1 MCSAA
6 RESGTVL
13 RGFPEETIMAA
24 PIDSTASRTPAH
36 TIWVEMTTR
45 IVTRNLHFRSGQE
58 ETALK
63 SIVDLFKT
71 TRALM
76 TQYPDASGFLD
87 LAGKMLETIRPY
99 TARWHS
105 MVNAD
110 ERFLNPA
117 GRRQFRAELQALQP
131 ELQHY
136 AEKFALMSGHEP
148 AEAMV
153 PTSHAPYM
161 GKNFD
166 LGIERPFQPP
176 PSSSAVQAEHGS
188 KAIGIHEIN
197 DKEREHIARRRGM
210 DVRAT
215 PAAVSNGIGL
225 ALSGGGIRSATFC
238 LGVVEVLAERHLL
251 RQFDYLS
258 TVSGGGYLG
267 CFMSNQFPSPS
278 NATAV
283 ATAKPDEAQQSAAG
297 IEAAKVAWEKIFKGT
312 SSDTAPVRHLR
323 NNSKYLLPV
332 TALSGMVLG
341 GLLASGMLTTILLA
355 IAIPVCGAML
365 THLAARYGLLHCA
378 MDVGLCAAGPAL
390 LWYLVRPI
398 TVIWRACGAKLDVVA
413 AFCLLLSAVLLAVA
427 ATPAALDLV
436 SHWTHWRLGSSA
448 LAGIAAA
455 VSGGTA
461 FKAVGYLWP
470 YRRLI
475 SRIFILSGVVLYLIV
490 YLGVFQYLGTE
501 TCRGSMTTPEIWVCG
516 ALGLWVLWA
525 SVVNINLTGLHRYY
539 RDKLASCYLKTP
551 ESRNAPADPPIID
564 LGSLS
569 GDLPYHLINTTVNL
583 PASRNAELRGRDGDF
598 FLLSKCFC
606 GSPIVG
612 FQPTSVVYEMN
623 RDLDLATAMAVSGA
637 AASTN
642 MGPQTMHQYRL
653 LMAIF
658 NIRLG
663 YWLRWNRR
671 PFGQFSSNAF
681 SELTREMLGW
691 LDEKSSTLN
700 LSDGGHIENLA
711 AYELIRRKLKFI
723 VCIDGG
729 MDAGMTCAD
738 LNRLQRLAAIDFGY
752 RIDFDT
758 ADLRLADGFSTN
770 YGLLA
775 KIDYTPDVPELKDK
789 ELGWMLYIKLALL
802 GTETNYVLDYHRENP
817 LFPHQSTLNQ
827 FFDEAQFEAYRK
839 LGVSAASN
847 FLSEEFGTKQ
857 PASVEQWIT
866 ELAGYLLR
874 DNDEVFSGA

>member
-1 MCSAA
+1 MSAP
-6 RESGTVL
+6 V
-13 RGFPEETIMAA
+13 
-24 PIDSTASRTPAH
+24 DSTASRTPAH

-45 IVTRNLHFRSGQE
+45 IVTRSLHFRSGQE

-71 TRALM
+71 TRTLM
-76 TQYPDASGFLD
+76 TQYPDASEFLD
-87 LAGKMLETIRPY
+87 LAGRMLESIRPY

-105 MVNAD
+105 MVNAG

-117 GRRQFRAELQALQP
+117 LRRQFRAELQSLQKG
-131 ELQHY
+131 LQRFV
-136 AEKFALMSGHEP
+136 EQFASLSGHGP
-148 AEAMV
+148 AD
-153 PTSHAPYM
+153 APASTPHTPNM
-161 GKNFD
+161 GKSFD

-176 PSSSAVQAEHGS
+176 PSSSAVHAEHGS
-188 KAIGIHEIN
+188 TAIGIHEIN

-238 LGVVEVLAERHLL
+238 LGVVEVLAEKHLL

-267 CFMSNQFPSPS
+267 CFMSNQFPSPAS
-278 NATAV
+278 ATAVAVAV

-297 IEAAKVAWEKIFKGT
+297 IEAAKVAWEKIFEGT
-312 SSDTAPVRHLR
+312 SSDTTPVRHLR

-365 THLAARYGLLHCA
+365 THLAARFGILHCA
-378 MDVGLCAAGPAL
+378 IYVGLCAAGPAL

-413 AFCLLLSAVLLAVA
+413 ALCLLLSAVLLAVA

-436 SHWTHWRLGSSA
+436 SHWPHWKLGSSG
-448 LAGIAAA
+448 LAGIAAV

-461 FKAVGYLWP
+461 LKAVGYLWP

-490 YLGVFQYLGTE
+490 YLAVFQYLGTE
-501 TCRGSMTTPEIWVCG
+501 TSKGSMTTPEIWVCG

-525 SVVNINLTGLHRYY
+525 AVVNINLTGLHRYY
-539 RDKLASCYLKTP
+539 RDKLASCYLTTP

-583 PASRNAELRGRDGDF
+583 PASRNSELRGRDGDF
-598 FLLSKCFC
+598 FLLSKWFC

-612 FQPTSVVYEMN
+612 FQPTSLVYEMN

-642 MGPQTMHQYRL
+642 MGQRTMHQYRL

-663 YWLRWNRR
+663 YWLRWNRQ

-729 MDAGMTCAD
+729 MDGGMTCAD
-738 LNRLQRLAAIDFGY
+738 LNRLQRLVAIDFGY

-758 ADLRLADGFSTN
+758 TDLQLADGFSTN

-775 KIDYTPDVPELKDK
+775 KIDYTPDVPELKNK

-802 GTETNYVLDYHRENP
+802 GTETNYVLDYHRQNP

-839 LGVSAASN
+839 LGASAANN
-847 FLSEEFGTKQ
+847 FLAEEFGTKN
-857 PASVEQWIT
+857 PASVEEWMT

-874 DNDEVFSGA
+874 DNDEVFSSLSG